1 MHMIRTRFISTTA
14 LLVGVAT
21 TLASLF
27 AAAPAFAA
35 DEPAGGAAISQ
46 IVIATLGATVVT
58 AALLWLCAGHRNGTN
73 GVLAW
78 GARTAERVSGMP
90 GWAALPGAIATAS
103 LLCAVFGMYWDI
115 SLHIDEGRDEGP
127 LANPAH
133 YFILAGLFGIFAAG
147 VIAIVLPQERP
158 SASAIRITRD
168 WHAPLGG
175 VLIAACGAFAL
186 TGFPLDDVWHRLF
199 GQDVTLWGPTHM
211 MLIGGAGMTLIGIA
225 VLVGEARRASVAA
238 GRELAESSFTRTV
251 QRIALPGGLLTGL
264 SVFQGEFDFG
274 VPQFNFVFHPI
285 TIMIAAGVGL
295 VAMRM
300 FLGRGAAIGGVAFYL
315 ALKGILAL
323 LVGGVFGEVTPVMPL
338 YLAEAIIIELVAL
351 RVPSG
356 QPLKLGLICGALVG
370 TVGLAAEWGW
380 THLVFKLPWTSGFFP
395 EAVLFGFPAAVA
407 GCVIGAWVGARLSS
421 ETVPRTPALRNAAVA
436 AAAVIAAIT
445 VYSLDKPAQ
454 EGVTATVTLADVR
467 DGGSGA
473 REAVATVELNK
484 PDAVRDAEFFVV
496 TAWQGGGFKNVEL
509 RRVGPAIYRTVKPIP
524 VGGDWKTIL
533 RISRDNTLSGMPIY
547 LPRDTAIP
555 AREVPALAQF
565 TRAFVPDHEIL
576 QREQKEGVAA
586 ALPPIA
592 YAIVAGIALS
602 LLALIAWGL
611 HRFALVAPGTGAA
624 TQPRGTRRR
633 PAAAAH
639 SSSGSGASSALT

>member
-1 MHMIRTRFISTTA
+1 MIMNRPRTA
-14 LLVGVAT
+14 LLVALGAT
-21 TLASLF
+21 ATSLL

-35 DEPAGGAAISQ
+35 DEPAGGAAIGQ
-46 IVIATLGATVVT
+46 VVIATLGAMVVT

-78 GARTAERVSGMP
+78 GAGIAERTSGLP
-90 GWAALPGAIATAS
+90 GWAALPSAIATAS

-115 SLHIDEGRDEGP
+115 SLHIDKGRDEGP

-147 VIAIVLPQERP
+147 VVAIVLPKERP
-158 SASAIRITRD
+158 SASAIPITRD

-199 GQDVTLWGPTHM
+199 GQDVTLWGPTHL

-225 VLVGEARRASVAA
+225 VLIAEARRANAAA
-238 GRELAESSFTRTV
+238 GGEREESRMARTMQLV
-251 QRIALPGGLLTGL
+251 ALPGGLLTGL

-285 TIMIAAGVGL
+285 TIMVAAGVGL

-323 LVGGVFGEVTPVMPL
+323 FVGGIFGEVTPVMPL
-338 YLAEAIIIELVAL
+338 YLVEAVIIELVAL
-351 RVPSG
+351 RVPRE
-356 QPLKLGLICGALVG
+356 QPLKLGLLCGALIG

-380 THLVFKLPWTSGFFP
+380 THLVFKLPWTAGFFP
-395 EAVLFGFPAAVA
+395 EGVLFGFAAAVA

-421 ETVPRTPALRNAAVA
+421 ETVPRTPPLRNAALV

-454 EGVTATVTLADVR
+454 EGVTASVTLADASR
-467 DGGSGA
+467 AGGGDDRSA
-473 REAVATVELNK
+473 FATVTLNR
-484 PDAVRDAEFFVV
+484 PDAVKDAEFFVV
-496 TAWQGGGFKNVEL
+496 TAWQGGGFKNIEM
-509 RRVGPAIYRTVKPIP
+509 RRVGQATWRTAEP
-524 VGGDWKTIL
+524 VPVSGDWKSIL
-533 RISRDNTLSGMPIY
+533 RISRDNTLSGMPIF

-555 AREVPALAQF
+555 ADEVPALPRF
-565 TRAFVPDHEIL
+565 ERAFVPDHEIL

-592 YAIVAGIALS
+592 YAVVAAIALS
-602 LLALIAWGL
+602 LLVLIAWGL
-611 HRFALVAPGTGAA
+611 HRFALAAPGGSLPA
-624 TQPRGTRRR
+624 RGRAERTPR
-633 PAAAAH
+633 PAAKIAT
-639 SSSGSGASSALT
+639 G